1 MDEKE
6 SIEALK
12 KRVNRKTKIALAI
25 FVVASLGLGT
35 YIATS
40 GGSVTNSIFQTE
52 QSKKDGGPAYME
64 DHSGNAP
71 SAPAKEEG
79 QEPVKPSPNTTAT
92 MVEHP
97 DTLTLSGRDF
107 LLFDGDVLLPL
118 DTEAW
123 SQYHVPGSENDLY
136 DGIDEFYVKG
146 ETPQDWTQKF
156 TVHHVKNPVDDCS
169 VLAEKI
175 VNGLI
180 ANIMESMDTGDLS
193 FSPDNISV
201 NYVKKDKDNALFY
214 WGKKNIENVPDETQ
228 FVRLFS
234 ATYSKKMYFVT
245 YTLKMNINDMSVEDI
260 TKYMKTLNSIQE
272 LKKNEAGGQ
281 QQ

>member
-1 MDEKE
+1 MNMNLVTFLHVIIE
-6 SIEALK
+6 SGFALLCLLATLSM
-12 KRVNRKTKIALAI
+12 RLYDTGGRKAAKVLNKGADA
-25 FVVASLGLGT
+25 
-35 YIATS
+35 
-40 GGSVTNSIFQTE
+40 E
-52 QSKKDGGPAYME
+52 QSWAKMAQGLKAKFIERLWNERMGLYSSWEYPDYM
-64 DHSGNAP
+64 G
-71 SAPAKEEG
+71 
-79 QEPVKPSPNTTAT
+79 
-92 MVEHP
+92 
-97 DTLTLSGRDF
+97 
-107 LLFDGDVLLPL
+107 
-118 DTEAW
+118 
-123 SQYHVPGSENDLY
+123 
-136 DGIDEFYVKG
+136 
-146 ETPQDWTQKF
+146 
-156 TVHHVKNPVDDCS
+156 S

-180 ANIMESMDTGDLS
+180 ANIMESMDAGDLS